1 MPKKIFSLEK
11 KVEIVERYL
20 REGTGLEKLAN
31 EYHVNYSELRKWKD
45 AYLIHGIQ
53 GLTYDSKKYDGDFK
67 WSVIQY
73 RIRSRA
79 SKRQTAALFNI
90 SSTKT
95 ITKWEELY
103 QTYGKDALYQENR
116 GRAPKMNEKKE
127 PKQEKTLTAVPF
139 VSYEQE
145 SGGSEVSFYELVR
158 MYETLS
164 ESISESGYEKSQKEP
179 YVFEKR

>member
-127 PKQEKTLTAVPF
+127 SKQEKTR
-139 VSYEQE
+139 E
-145 SGGSEVSFYELVR
+145 ELLEEIEYLR
-158 MYETLS
+158 MENEYLKKLNALVQKRELS
-164 ESISESGYEKSQKEP
+164 EKKT
-179 YVFEKR
+179 K